1 MDKAKV
7 EKLIK
12 NSLQKLQQ
20 IGWENK
26 NCNKNQES
34 RLIFPKYRDRN
45 NKDGKKQEDNKRIS
59 EQEARFLFVIELEN
73 AKDTHSFYYSVET
86 PTEFGYRFSENGKK
100 INPKKDTGGQSGKID
115 ICIYDTDCNRKHL
128 VEFKAHNSDIHDF
141 SKDFIKLKYEP
152 KKNELEYEP
161 NYFVHILKSYDGGTI
176 SSLEKKYSEAFKIA
190 VDKDNNANI
199 TVDKDN
205 NAKKANEVRVF
216 LCILELKE
224 KYKGKETIIY
234 FDEKDYIE
242 KLGKLL

>member
-1 MDKAKV
+1 MNEV
-7 EKLIK
+7 EELIK

-20 IGWENK
+20 IGLENK
-26 NCNKNQES
+26 NCHKNQES
-34 RLIFPKYRDRN
+34 RLIFPKYRDRD
-45 NKDGKKQEDNKRIS
+45 NKNGKKQEDNKDNENQKDNKRIS
-59 EQEARFLFVIELEN
+59 EQEARFLFVRELEN
-73 AKDTHSFYYSVET
+73 AKDTYSFYYSVET

-100 INPKKDTGGQSGKID
+100 INPKKDNTDGQSGKID

-152 KKNELEYEP
+152 KKEKLNNAP
-161 NYFVHILKSYDGGTI
+161 NYFVHILKSYDDGTI
-176 SSLEKKYSEAFKIA
+176 RSLEKKYGEAFAIT
-190 VDKDNNANI
+190 VDEYNNANKVI
-199 TVDKDN
+199 
-205 NAKKANEVRVF
+205 VF